1 MKVVALVGREAARLR
16 RLATVAALLWPA
28 TLACAALL
36 GGALVLADGRWLAA
50 SPLWPFV
57 IWGGAIG
64 AGVAGWWRLRRYFLA
79 TAATPRV
86 AVAIEGEQRQRR
98 GAIEGLLEVAPQGGA
113 LVGHTD
119 ARLAAVLAPVEAT
132 PAPAHHRVMR
142 WRAVAGGLAL
152 AAAVGAAALSHG
164 TAADGWRALWHPVA
178 AWRGTL
184 VPPIG
189 VEGLTSRVIRGGT
202 LDLRLTA
209 SGRRV
214 LRLRWRQTG
223 GAWRDSVVALASG
236 TGTLRLGP
244 IDADLALL
252 ATDGRAT
259 TDTLRTR
266 VADRPFLG
274 DVVVQAVYPAYL
286 GRPAERLA
294 VDAPIAVPEGTQLRV
309 EGQASEPLT
318 AVQLVSAAGARIPLG
333 VRGVGFAG
341 TFRPTGLE
349 AWRWEA
355 RGAAGPIED
364 VPAPLEIEVVADAAP
379 RVEIVEPTG
388 ELKVGPADRV
398 GLEIVA
404 QDDQQLRGVWL
415 RRSVL
420 SPAGAVTD
428 VTEYRLSDARESE
441 WVGGAVQA
449 LGDLAL
455 APGAAVRF
463 EAVARD
469 AVPGRPETV
478 SAPLLLRVPTAA
490 EERAAARDVGEAAVA
505 AARAAAQAQAQL
517 AERTATE
524 ARTRTDRPSPP
535 TASSAA
541 RPDAA
546 TPPANAT
553 SAMRFDGAERA
564 KEIAAQ
570 QRAMQERVSGL
581 EETAREMEDRLREA
595 GALDTSLARQLQD
608 AQRLLREAMTPE
620 LAEALRRVEQS
631 AGDLNAER
639 TRQSLA
645 DLAAQQQRMREAL
658 EKSAEMLRRA
668 ALEGAMK
675 TTADQAQELAQAQ
688 RALADSA
695 RRRPPEA
702 REAEAL
708 ARESREL
715 AEAMASL
722 QERLA
727 QSRARTGASQ
737 TERAAAEARRSEAAL
752 QEAMRQAREAAA
764 AGASPAARDTAR
776 RDAAEA
782 AAQAAQAMAEAAAA
796 MQQARAGQVSEWKGE
811 LTQALDRSVQEM
823 MQLAQEQEA
832 LAREAQQN
840 PSDPSLQGRQSALQ
854 QGMQT
859 AQRRLAEQGRQS
871 ALLSAR
877 SEQMVRQAQQQVSE
891 AARDAAQAPSGTS
904 AQQSMQEAADALRQ
918 AAAQLTRDRD
928 RAASAQS
935 ASGVPEMLEQ
945 LQQLAQQQGQLN
957 GQMQSLLG
965 GAQARG
971 SQGVDAEARARA
983 RELARS
989 QREVARALYQ
999 VADADPTGRAQ
1010 EMAREARVLAQ
1021 ALDQG
1026 IADPATQARQ
1036 ERLFRR
1042 MLDAGRALEQDQQ
1055 DEAQRRESRAA
1066 RGTARF
1072 TPAGGPQRGAAA
1084 ERYQLPTW
1092 EELRGL
1098 SAEERRLVLE
1108 YFRALNAGKVP

>member
-1 MKVVALVGREAARLR
+1 MKVVALVAAESARLR
-16 RLATVAALLWPA
+16 RLAAATTLAWPAALGVAVLTA
-28 TLACAALL
+28 
-36 GGALVLADGRWLAA
+36 GARGLADGRWLSA
-50 SPLWPFV
+50 SPLWPFAV
-57 IWGGAIG
+57 WGIAAAASIG
-64 AGVAGWWRLRRYFLA
+64 GWRVLRRRLG
-79 TAATPRV
+79 AASAAARV
-86 AVAIEGEQRQRR
+86 AMAIEAEQGQRR
-98 GAIEGLLEVAPQGGA
+98 GAVEGFLEVASLGGA
-113 LVGHTD
+113 LVSHTD
-119 ARLAAVLAPVEAT
+119 ARLAAGL
-132 PAPAHHRVMR
+132 
-142 WRAVAGGLAL
+142 RAVADAPAPRLRRAAWRRGGAGVVVLLAMFGLAVVTSV
-152 AAAVGAAALSHG
+152 A
-164 TAADGWRALWHPVA
+164 TADGWRALRHPVR

-184 VPPIG
+184 VVPLT
-189 VEGLTSRVIRGGT
+189 VEGLASRVVRGGT
-202 LDLRLTA
+202 LDVQIA
-209 SGRRV
+209 APGRRAI
-214 LRLRWRQTG
+214 RLRWRQTG
-223 GAWRDSVVALASG
+223 GAWRDSSVVVTAGRAAV
-236 TGTLRLGP
+236 RLGP
-244 IDADLALL
+244 IDADLVLL
-252 ATDGRAT
+252 ATDGRAM

-274 DVVVQAVYPAYL
+274 DVVVQAIYPAYL
-286 GRPAERLA
+286 GRAAERLA
-294 VDAPIAVPEGTQLRV
+294 IDAPISLPEGTQLRL
-309 EGQASEPLT
+309 EGKASEPL
-318 AVQLVSAAGARIPLG
+318 ASVQLVSAAGTRVALA
-333 VRGVGFAG
+333 VRGIAFTGE
-341 TFRPTGLE
+341 FRPAGLE

-364 VPAPLEIEVVADAAP
+364 VPTPLEIEVVADAAP

-388 ELKVGPADRV
+388 EMKVGPEDRV
-398 GLEIVA
+398 GIEIVA

-415 RRSVL
+415 RRTVL
-420 SPAGAVTD
+420 SPRGDSTA

-449 LGDLAL
+449 LADLDL
-455 APGAAVRF
+455 TPGSAVRF

-478 SAPLLLRVPTAA
+478 SAPLLLRIPTAA
-490 EERAAARDVGEAAVA
+490 EEREAARDAGDAVAA

-524 ARTRTDRPSPP
+524 ARTRSDR
-535 TASSAA
+535 SATPA
-541 RPDAA
+541 EAQPGRQGA
-546 TPPANAT
+546 TPPAANT
-553 SAMRFDGAERA
+553 GTPMRYDGAERA
-564 KEIAAQ
+564 REIAAQ
-570 QRAMQERVSGL
+570 QRAMQDRVSGL

-631 AGDLNAER
+631 ANDLNAER

-675 TTADQAQELAQAQ
+675 TTADQARDLAQAQ
-688 RALADSA
+688 RAFADSA

-702 REAEAL
+702 RDAEAL
-708 ARESREL
+708 ARQSREL
-715 AEAMASL
+715 AETMASL

-737 TERAAAEARRSEAAL
+737 TERATAEARRSESAL

-764 AGASPAARDTAR
+764 GARPASRDSAQ
-776 RDAAEA
+776 RDAQDA

-796 MQQARAGQVSEWKGE
+796 MQQARAGQVAEWKGE

-823 MQLAQEQEA
+823 MQLAQEQDA
-832 LAREAQQN
+832 LARDAQQN
-840 PSDPSLQGRQSALQ
+840 PSDPSLRGRQSALQ

-877 SEQMVRQAQQQVSE
+877 SEQMVQQAQQQVSE
-891 AARDAAQAPSGTS
+891 ATRDAAQSASGQST
-904 AQQSMQEAADALRQ
+904 QSMQEAADALRQ

-928 RAASAQS
+928 RAQSAQS

-971 SQGVDAEARARA
+971 SQGVDAAARDRA

-989 QREVARALYQ
+989 QREVARALDQ

-1072 TPAGGPQRGAAA
+1072 TPADGPQRGAAA